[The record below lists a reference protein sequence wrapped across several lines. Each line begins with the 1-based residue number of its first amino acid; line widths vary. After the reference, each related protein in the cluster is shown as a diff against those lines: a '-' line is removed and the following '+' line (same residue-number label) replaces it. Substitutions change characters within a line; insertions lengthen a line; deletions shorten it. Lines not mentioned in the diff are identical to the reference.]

1 MIVDGIKVKTIP
13 RFPNYASSKDG
24 QVWSKLRKDR
34 LNRPVGNRWLKPAM
48 RKGYLFVVLTNEK
61 QKYNCS
67 LHKIILE
74 TYVGSRS
81 KNMGCRHL
89 NGNALDNRL
98 ENLCWGT
105 QSENIKDAV
114 RHGTLVDNRG
124 EKCGTSKLKE
134 QDVRMVIYMY
144 RTGLFTQTGIAK
156 IYKVKQVAIFN
167 IVNKKT
173 WRHLWT
179 A

>member
-1 MIVDGIKVKTIP
+1 MIVEKIKLKTIP
-13 RFPNYASSKDG
+13 GFPNYQISKDG
-24 QVWSKLRKDR
+24 RVWSNPRKDK

-48 RKGYLFVVLTNEK
+48 RKGYLFVVLTVGEL
-61 QKYNCS
+61 KYNRS
-67 LHKIILE
+67 LHKLILE
-74 TYVGSRS
+74 TYVGPRS

-114 RHGTLVDNRG
+114 RHGTHVDNRG

-134 QDVRMVIYMY
+134 KDIRMIIYMY
-144 RTGLFTQTGIAK
+144 RTGLVTQTDIAK
-156 IYKVKQVAIFN
+156 IYNVVSSIVSR
-167 IVNKKT
+167 IVNKKS
-173 WRHLWT
+173 WKHLW
-179 A
+179 AA